1 MIPDASPERPPIV
14 VAESSAARRGAVAV
28 LRAVARPAPAVT
40 AAWMAAVALAVA
52 QAPTY
57 ALYVVLGLAGA
68 FVAGL
73 VGVGGAILMFP
84 LLLYV
89 PPLAGLT
96 PLAVHTVAAVTM
108 IQVAAA
114 GLAGFLGH
122 LHHGAVRGSIVAT
135 LGGGMVVGSLTGAIL
150 SSQVSAPALTGVF
163 ATLALVAAILMFL
176 PARWMPREIDAAAL
190 QFSKPLAVASG
201 LVVGVLV
208 GLVGAGGGFLLIPLM
223 LFLLR
228 IPMRAAVGASL
239 GIVLLSGLAGAAGK
253 IVTGQVDWLLALALV
268 AGALPGAWAGA
279 SVSRRTRPRVL
290 GLVLGGVIAVVA
302 VKMWWEILGA

>member
-1 MIPDASPERPPIV
+1 
-14 VAESSAARRGAVAV
+14 V
-28 LRAVARPAPAVT
+28 LRAVAGPVPALT
-40 AAWMAAVALAVA
+40 AAWVAAVALAVT
-52 QAPTY
+52 QEPFR
-57 ALYVVLGLAGA
+57 ALYVVLGLLGA

-96 PLAVHTVAAVTM
+96 PLAVHTVAGVTM

-122 LHHGAVRGSIVAT
+122 LHHGAVRGAIVAT
-135 LGGGMVVGSLTGAIL
+135 LGSAMVAGSLAGALL
-150 SSQVSAPALTGVF
+150 SSRVSAPALTGVF
-163 ATLALVAAILMFL
+163 ASLALVAAILMFL
-176 PARWMPREIDAAAL
+176 PARWMPREIDAAEIR
-190 QFSKPLAVASG
+190 FNMPLAVASG

-228 IPMRAAVGASL
+228 IPMRAAVGAAL

-253 IVTGQVDWLLALALV
+253 IATGQVDWLLALALV

-290 GLVLGGVIAVVA
+290 GLILGGVIAAVA
-302 VKMWWEILGA
+302 VKMWWEILGP